1 MIRRYIRFCQ
11 DQHAFVFLS
20 WRKRVELADLNKK
33 EMIGFRIRINLRK
46 YHVYSLKDENGDL
59 QKEAAMLGDQVE
71 CLPPCLNPDLT
82 EA

>member
-1 MIRRYIRFCQ
+1 VIRRYLRFCQ

-33 EMIGFRIRINLRK
+33 EIMGFRIRLNLRK
-46 YHVYSLKDENGDL
+46 QNVYSLKDENGDL
-59 QKEAAMLGDQVE
+59 EKDPNNLGVHVE
-71 CLPPCLNPDLT
+71 CLPPCLNPEMT